1 MRTLLF
7 IVCAALLSIPS
18 TALNHEFHF
27 GLIEVSSPN
36 DSDHVKV
43 DINAPVISFDNKLYQ
58 LGVQIG
64 TFDKRSSIAKAQ
76 LTVRIQIY
84 NLEGKAIAE
93 AVAAGVNASFAV
105 TIFEG
110 NEKLSMNLT
119 FDHEAEELALK
130 LRQMGKL

>member
-1 MRTLLF
+1 MKLF
-7 IVCAALLSIPS
+7 ITIACLILLNAQASALTNEMSSAENIIAA
-18 TALNHEFHF
+18 A
-27 GLIEVSSPN
+27 
-36 DSDHVKV
+36 DSDNVKI
-43 DINAPVISFDNKLYQ
+43 DPNAPVISFDNRLYQ
-58 LGVQIG
+58 LGNQIG
-64 TFDKRSSIAKAQ
+64 TFDKRSSIVKAQ

-84 NLEGKAIAE
+84 NMEGKAVAE

-130 LRQMGKL
+130 LRQLGKL